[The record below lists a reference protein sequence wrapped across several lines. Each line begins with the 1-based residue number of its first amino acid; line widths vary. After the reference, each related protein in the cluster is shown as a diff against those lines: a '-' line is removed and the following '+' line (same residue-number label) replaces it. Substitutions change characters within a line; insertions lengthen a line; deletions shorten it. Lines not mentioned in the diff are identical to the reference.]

1 MSSLMSPPFLDSG
14 AGITP
19 ADGALLNFYV
29 VGSGTRKDTYTTAA
43 ATVAHANPVVADSKG
58 VFPAIYL
65 SGDYDWVLQDK
76 NSVQRNA
83 GSVSEFATASN
94 SAFDKNFSTL
104 TLAKADPNII
114 AGDAVNLKERT
125 TGNGG
130 GAMWDVIAGTGTAN
144 GYNIVAHDT
153 LSLSFV
159 YRVNGPIDAKALGA
173 TGDGVTDDTAA
184 MQAAIDVSVAG
195 GRRVYLPA
203 GTYLISVPL
212 TADITGFK
220 FFGES
225 EGSAILKADA
235 GFTGSYMLDLGNGT
249 TSRYFNEVRNV
260 AFNGNSVAGLVG
272 LYFNRVNNQSKIMH
286 NQFQSLATGI
296 KAENLA
302 LANVCC
308 FNKFGDGVNT
318 KHIHLVGEAG
328 NSWTIFGNYFT
339 STGYI
344 HMDNSMTDVKIIDNV
359 FDNDAYIVGDGA
371 VGQRGCQISRNRFE
385 NALSNIVDLGLVRGV
400 NVHDNYF
407 QGNGANTNSAIQF
420 GSSNSALNISIS
432 GNRFEGFD
440 AGASLINN
448 TNTGGDV
455 SCYDNNTDGSG
466 TLYSGTQKPLTP
478 IVGGLTASQDD
489 ELFIEASEVGYY
501 NRSAPIFSKF
511 INNTS
516 VTTGSAQD
524 LATITVPAT
533 EEGAYTIAFE
543 GLIGFASN
551 STATASIGFKKAV
564 SVTHGNTGTPAFGT
578 VSDIYLT
585 DSAAT
590 SSGTRDVSTV
600 VLTTVN
606 TSDTVATL
614 QINVGVTGS
623 GSVAVIGEMKVY
635 WEGYSTKP
643 VIAQV

>member
-1 MSSLMSPPFLDSG
+1 MASLMSPPYFNVG
-14 AGITP
+14 AGLTP
-19 ADGALLNFYV
+19 ADGAKLYFYV
-29 VGSGTRKDTYTTAA
+29 VDSATPKDTHNTAA
-43 ATVAHANPVVADSKG
+43 ATVANTNPLIADAKG
-58 VFPAIYL
+58 VFDAIYL
-65 SGDYDWVLQDK
+65 SGDYDWVLKDK
-76 NSVQRNA
+76 NDVQRNS

-94 SAFDKNFSTL
+94 SAFDKNFATL
-104 TLAKADPNII
+104 ALAKADPNII

-144 GYNIVAHDT
+144 GYKIVAHDT

-173 TGDGVTDDTAA
+173 TGDGVTDDSAA
-184 MQAAIDVSVAG
+184 MQAAINAAVAG
-195 GRRVYLPA
+195 GRKVYLPT

-371 VGQRGCQISRNRFE
+371 IGQRGCQISRNRFE
-385 NALSNIVDLGLVRGV
+385 NALSTIVDLGFVRGV

-432 GNRFEGFD
+432 CNRFEGFD

-448 TNTGGDV
+448 TGTGGQV
-455 SCYDNNTDGSG
+455 SFYDNNYDGSG
-466 TLYSGTQKPLTP
+466 TLYSGDKPTLQV
-478 IVGGLTASQDD
+478 IGGISAAQDD
-489 ELFIEASEVGYY
+489 ELFFDCTEIGYY
-501 NRSAPIFSKF
+501 DQNQYIFSKF
-511 INNTS
+511 IKKA
-516 VTTGSAQD
+516 VATGSAQD
-524 LATITVPAT
+524 LVAMTVPAT
-533 EEGAYTIAFE
+533 QEGGYTIAFE
-543 GLIGFASN
+543 GFVGHSATS
-551 STATASIGFKKAV
+551 SAETASIGFKRAV
-564 SVTHGNTGTPAFGT
+564 SVTHSGTGTPAFGA

-590 SSGTRDVSTV
+590 TSGTRDIATV
-600 VLTTVN
+600 AITTVN

-623 GSVAVIGEMKVY
+623 GSVQIVGEIKVY

>member
-1 MSSLMSPPFLDSG
+1 MTSSIQSRLGTAPEEGCKAPVKTAANTPITLSG
-14 AGITP
+14 EQTINTVAVVAGDRVLVNGQVDNTTNGIY
-19 ADGALLNFYV
+19 NV
-29 VGSGTRKDTYTTAA
+29 STTAWTYA
-43 ATVAHANPVVADSKG
+43 KDWNKAN
-58 VFPAIYL
+58 
-65 SGDYDWVLQDK
+65 
-76 NSVQRNA
+76 
-83 GSVSEFATASN
+83 
-94 SAFDKNFSTL
+94 
-104 TLAKADPNII
+104 
-114 AGDAVNLKERT
+114 
-125 TGNGG
+125 
-130 GAMWDVIAGTGTAN
+130 DVIAGMIVPSSETVELYQLQTFTGTFTAGTTPISFQTGVITTTSAVTHVEN
-144 GYNIVAHDT
+144 SATYNLATYLQNRHV
-153 LSLSFV
+153 
-159 YRVNGPIDAKALGA
+159 VNVRDHGA
-173 TGDGVTDDTAA
+173 VGDGSTDDTVAI
-184 MQAAIDVSVAG
+184 QAAIGAAVAS

-203 GTYLISVPL
+203 GTYLITAPL
-212 TADITGFK
+212 TADKTGFK

-225 EGSAILKADA
+225 EGSTILKADA
-235 GFTGSYMLDLGNGT
+235 GFTGSYMIDLGNGT

-260 AFNGNSVAGLVG
+260 AFNGNSVAGLTG

-318 KHIHLVGEAG
+318 KHIHLVSEAG

-385 NALSNIVDLGLVRGV
+385 NALSTIVDLGLVRGV

-407 QGNGANTNSAIQF
+407 QGNGANTNSAVQF
-420 GSSNSALNISIS
+420 GSSNAALNISIS

-466 TLYSGTQKPLTP
+466 TLYSGTPKPLTP
-478 IVGGLTASQDD
+478 IVGGLSASQDD

-501 NRSAPIFSKF
+501 DRSAPIFSKF
-511 INNTS
+511 INKTG
-516 VTTGSAQD
+516 VVTGSAQSF
-524 LATITVPAT
+524 ATITVPAT

-590 SSGTRDVSTV
+590 ASGTRDVSTV

-623 GSVAVIGEMKVY
+623 GGVAVIGEIKVY
-635 WEGYSTKP
+635 WESYSTKP
-643 VIAQV
+643 VVAQV